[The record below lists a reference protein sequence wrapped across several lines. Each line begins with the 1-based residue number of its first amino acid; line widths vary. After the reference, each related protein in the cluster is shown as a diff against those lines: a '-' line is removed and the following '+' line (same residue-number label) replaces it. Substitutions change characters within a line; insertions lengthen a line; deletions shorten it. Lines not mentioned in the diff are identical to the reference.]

1 MIRTYSTI
9 FFAIVSMA
17 SMGQELTLKGV
28 AVSQLTSQYV
38 EVYVF
43 ESSMKLRTFDIVIDA
58 GQIEEFAD
66 VFAKKNSP
74 TGHNAQLLNADG
86 SRALEDNPIAVLN
99 YLDTVGGYEVL
110 NMSMSIGQQGRYKH
124 YFLAKRG

>member
-9 FFAIVSMA
+9 FFALVSMA

-28 AVSQLTSQYV
+28 PVSQLTSQYV

-74 TGHNAQLLNADG
+74 TGHNAQLLNP
-86 SRALEDNPIAVLN
+86 LLPFTPPLL
-99 YLDTVGGYEVL
+99 YLSKFEIQ
-110 NMSMSIGQQGRYKH
+110 MCPW
-124 YFLAKRG
+124 